1 MGKAAAPFFAIGLVV
16 FLLAFVGYMIC
27 ALVALVFDV
36 QVFFF
41 PSGLCRLHDLCA
53 GGMEFTV
60 HGLYIKNKDSFLNLD
75 VQAMDEECA
84 EETWV
89 WIYVFIVLAVPT
101 IIGSILKS
109 TLYTESYVVN
119 ILGH

>member
-1 MGKAAAPFFAIGLVV
+1 MYRFF
-16 FLLAFVGYMIC
+16 FL
-27 ALVALVFDV
+27 
-36 QVFFF
+36 F

-109 TLYTESYVVN
+109 TLYGVLCSKYTRALTFENLCSFQA
-119 ILGH
+119 LFWPSSSADSRF